1 VRYRALLASQG
12 RPEPGNAELAA
23 VLRRLALR
31 EMMYLRRYAFAKI
44 AYELR
49 LHGRPAGEIAPA
61 AKLLAAPEKAGDL
74 RELYR
79 QLFSVAYTFELSEQE
94 ADLFR
99 TDVDDT
105 FYAADYSRAFALAG
119 MMHEGIRRRFG
130 EDWYANKDVGRFLR
144 DQLFSAGTS
153 LSSEDVAQR
162 LGFPPR
168 VDFEAAAA
176 RAQRLVA
183 EADALEKA
191 K

>member
-1 VRYRALLASQG
+1 
-12 RPEPGNAELAA
+12 
-23 VLRRLALR
+23 
-31 EMMYLRRYAFAKI
+31 
-44 AYELR
+44 
-49 LHGRPAGEIAPA
+49 
-61 AKLLAAPEKAGDL
+61 
-74 RELYR
+74 
-79 QLFSVAYTFELSEQE
+79 
-94 ADLFR
+94 
-99 TDVDDT
+99 
-105 FYAADYSRAFALAG
+105 

-153 LSSEDVAQR
+153 LSPEDVAQR